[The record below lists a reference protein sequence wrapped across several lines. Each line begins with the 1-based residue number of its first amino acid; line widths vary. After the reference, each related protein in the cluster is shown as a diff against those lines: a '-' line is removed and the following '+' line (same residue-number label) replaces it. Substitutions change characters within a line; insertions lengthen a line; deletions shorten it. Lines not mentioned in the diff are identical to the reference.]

1 MTEKNVD
8 DPEAV
13 QAAPEDTDDL
23 IDPAISAHFPTGGW
37 PDESFL
43 CNDSEVAEP
52 DLAHDVPAIE
62 EADLETDN
70 ESWLASADP
79 IARYLRDIRSVPLLS
94 RDEEIKLAQQIEKG
108 EIAIVEEAL
117 SSPVALRY
125 ALDLGRTVAAGKLN
139 IRDVVKLRIESSGEH
154 LIDAK
159 TLNTRFRAGMRR
171 LQTLETR
178 LQHEA
183 LEWEKPTR
191 PVREP
196 RLDTKLNRR
205 NQKIAELIKVL
216 DLNPQQTEF
225 IIDRHREIYEQASRI
240 KGDSRTPSRQRKE
253 LRVVE
258 RAIGMPL
265 AELQRKIGVIDDS
278 KGQVAA
284 AKHDFI
290 QANLR
295 LVAAVAKKY
304 CGHGLSYLDLI
315 QEGNIGLMRAVDK
328 FDYRLGFRF
337 ATYATW
343 WIRQAVTRSLADY
356 AHTIRIPVHMV
367 ELTNK
372 LTHTMDAFGRQL
384 GRKPTAAEIAAHMA
398 IPKAKVQTV
407 LSLVKEPISLDTPL
421 GDDGDT
427 CLADVLTDD
436 RAEDPEAVLMDARFK
451 EAMQK
456 ILTTLSPR
464 EEKIICMR
472 FGIRQKSNYTL
483 EETGKVFGITRE
495 RIRQI
500 EAIALKKLRRHDPIL
515 RQLAPMIK

>member
-1 MTEKNVD
+1 MTEKNA
-8 DPEAV
+8 EASEIS
-13 QAAPEDTDDL
+13 QAVPEDTGDP
-23 IDPAISAHFPTGGW
+23 IDPAISSYFPNSDW
-37 PDESFL
+37 VDESFL
-43 CNDSEVAEP
+43 GTDSEATKPESADDESTAEEP
-52 DLAHDVPAIE
+52 DH
-62 EADLETDN
+62 EADS

-79 IARYLRDIRSVPLLS
+79 IARYLRDIRSVPLLT
-94 RDEEIKLAQQIEKG
+94 RGEEIKLAQQIEEG
-108 EIAIVEEAL
+108 EKAIVEAAL
-117 SSPVALRY
+117 SSLVALRY
-125 ALDLGRTVAAGKLN
+125 TLELGKKVAAGRLN
-139 IRDVVKLRIESSGEH
+139 MRDVVKLRIESSGEH
-154 LIDAK
+154 LVDEKI
-159 TLNTRFRAGMRR
+159 LNSRFRAGIRK
-171 LQTLETR
+171 LQTLATRCQPET
-178 LQHEA
+178 LQS
-183 LEWEKPTR
+183 EKPLR
-191 PVREP
+191 DAHKPG
-196 RLDTKLNRR
+196 DTKLNRR
-205 NQKIAELIKVL
+205 NQKIVDLIKAL
-216 DLNPQQTEF
+216 DLNPLQTES
-225 IIDRHREIYEQASRI
+225 IIDQHREIYEQASRF
-240 KGDSRTPSRQRKE
+240 KDDSKTQSRQRKE

-258 RAIGMPL
+258 RTIGMPL
-265 AELQRKIGVIDDS
+265 AELRRKIDVIADG
-278 KGQVAA
+278 KAQVAA

-295 LVAAVAKKY
+295 LVAAIAKKY

-372 LTHTMDAFGRQL
+372 LTHTMDAYGRQL
-384 GRKPTAAEIAAHMA
+384 GRKPTVAEIAAHMA
-398 IPKAKVQTV
+398 IPEAKVQTI

-421 GDDGDT
+421 GEDGDT
-427 CLADVLTDD
+427 CLADMLTDD
-436 RAEDPEAVLMDARFK
+436 CAEDPEAVLMDARFK

-500 EAIALKKLRRHDPIL
+500 EAIALMKLRRHDPVL
-515 RQLAPMIK
+515 RQLAPPK

>member
-1 MTEKNVD
+1 MTEKNA
-8 DPEAV
+8 EASEISRG
-13 QAAPEDTDDL
+13 ASEDTDGL
-23 IDPAISAHFPTGGW
+23 TDPAISPYSPNGGW
-37 PDESFL
+37 LDESFL
-43 CNDSEVAEP
+43 GTDIEVAQPESADDESAAEEP
-52 DLAHDVPAIE
+52 DH
-62 EADLETDN
+62 EADG

-94 RDEEIKLAQQIEKG
+94 RGEEIKLAQQIEEG
-108 EIAIVEEAL
+108 ENAIVEEAL
-117 SSPVALRY
+117 SSLVALRY
-125 ALDLGRTVAAGKLN
+125 ALELGKTVTAGKLN
-139 IRDVVKLRIESSGEH
+139 MRDVVKLRVESSGEH
-154 LIDAK
+154 FIDEK
-159 TLNTRFRAGMRR
+159 ILNTRFRAGIRK
-171 LQTLETR
+171 LQTLATR
-178 LQHEA
+178 CQPGTLQS
-183 LEWEKPTR
+183 EKSPR
-191 PVREP
+191 PACR
-196 RLDTKLNRR
+196 RGFDAKLNRR
-205 NQKIAELIKVL
+205 NQKIAELIKAL
-216 DLNPQQTEF
+216 DLNPQQTES
-225 IIDRHREIYEQASRI
+225 IIDRHREIYEQASRL
-240 KGDSRTPSRQRKE
+240 KDDSKAQSRQRKE
-253 LRVVE
+253 IRVVE
-258 RAIGMPL
+258 RTIGMPL
-265 AELQRKIGVIDDS
+265 AELRRKIDVIVDS
-278 KGQVAA
+278 KAQVAA

-372 LTHTMDAFGRQL
+372 LTHTMDAYGRQL

-398 IPKAKVQTV
+398 IPEAKVQTV
-407 LSLVKEPISLDTPL
+407 LGLVKEPISLDTPL
-421 GDDGDT
+421 GEDGDT
-427 CLADVLTDD
+427 CLADMLTDD
-436 RAEDPEAVLMDARFK
+436 HAEDPEAVLMDARFK

-456 ILTTLSPR
+456 ILATLSPR

-500 EAIALKKLRRHDPIL
+500 EAIALKKLRRHDPAL
-515 RQLAPMIK
+515 RRLAPTTK

>member
-1 MTEKNVD
+1 MTEKNA
-8 DPEAV
+8 EASEISR
-13 QAAPEDTDDL
+13 AAPEDSGDP
-23 IDPAISAHFPTGGW
+23 IDPAISTYFPAGDW
-37 PDESFL
+37 VDESFL
-43 CNDSEVAEP
+43 GTDNEATKPESADDELAAEEP
-52 DLAHDVPAIE
+52 GH
-62 EADLETDN
+62 EADS

-94 RDEEIKLAQQIEKG
+94 RGEEIKLAQQIEDG
-108 EIAIVEEAL
+108 ENAIVEETL
-117 SSPVALRY
+117 SSLVALRY
-125 ALDLGRTVAAGKLN
+125 TLELGKTVAAGKLN
-139 IRDVVKLRIESSGEH
+139 MRDVVKLRIETSGEH
-154 LIDAK
+154 LIDEK
-159 TLNTRFRAGMRR
+159 LLNTRFRAGIKK
-171 LQTLETR
+171 LQTLATR
-178 LQHEA
+178 CQTES
-183 LEWEKPTR
+183 LESEKPLR
-191 PVREP
+191 DAHKPD
-196 RLDTKLNRR
+196 DTKLNRR
-205 NQKIAELIKVL
+205 NLKIAELIKTL
-216 DLNPQQTEF
+216 DLNPLQTES
-225 IIDRHREIYEQASRI
+225 IIDRHREIYEQVSRL
-240 KGDSRTPSRQRKE
+240 KDDSKTPSRQGKE

-258 RAIGMPL
+258 RTIGMPF
-265 AELQRKIGVIDDS
+265 AELRRKIDVIDNS
-278 KGQVAA
+278 KAQVAA

-295 LVAAVAKKY
+295 LVAAIAKKY

-372 LTHTMDAFGRQL
+372 LTHTMDAYGRQL
-384 GRKPTAAEIAAHMA
+384 GRKPTPAEIAEHMA
-398 IPKAKVQTV
+398 IPEAKVQTV

-421 GDDGDT
+421 GEDGDT
-427 CLADVLTDD
+427 CLADILTDD
-436 RAEDPEAVLMDARFK
+436 HAEDPEAVLMDTRFK

-500 EAIALKKLRRHDPIL
+500 EAIALKKLRRHDPAL
-515 RQLAPMIK
+515 RRLAPMLK